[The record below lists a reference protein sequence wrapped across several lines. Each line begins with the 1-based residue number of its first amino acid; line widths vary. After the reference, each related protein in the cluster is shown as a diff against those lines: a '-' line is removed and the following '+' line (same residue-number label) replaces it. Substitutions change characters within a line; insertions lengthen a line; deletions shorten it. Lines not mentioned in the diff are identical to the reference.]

1 MSDVSA
7 CGSRSAYFSRE
18 DEEDLRK
25 EPTTTAILDKARRD
39 AGVGGPRVEV
49 RGDDKTWRETKKE
62 QQGHIGV
69 GGGVSIG
76 HAAVEAAHLA
86 EFHAVETFT
95 GAGAGASVGA
105 GLVAGGAV
113 LGLGLGIYEW
123 AEAHH
128 KGDEQR
134 AALTKD
140 ELHVAML
147 ARLDLPQGYKAEQLE
162 ERGQAGQG
170 ERSAA
175 SRTATALATVDKPL
189 VSAMQHHADIG
200 AHAARDF
207 LESGLEK
214 KQFLAAHPAID
225 AAYKK
230 DPAFHDGFDSLVWA
244 KEQNDP
250 SVYKKAL
257 DSVSSRDPRCSQTS
271 VTFRP

>member
-7 CGSRSAYFSRE
+7 CGSRSAYFNRE
-18 DEEDLRK
+18 DEEALRN
-25 EPTTTAILDKARRD
+25 EPTPTAILDKARRD

-49 RGDDKTWRETKKE
+49 RGDDKTWRETKTE
-62 QQGHIGV
+62 QQGHVGV
-69 GGGVSIG
+69 AGGVSIG
-76 HAAVEAAHLA
+76 HAAVEAAHMA

-95 GAGAGASVGA
+95 AAGVGASVGA
-105 GLVAGGAV
+105 GVVIGGAV

-128 KGDEQR
+128 KGAEQR
-134 AALTKD
+134 GALTKD

-147 ARLDLPQGYKAEQLE
+147 TQLDLPQGYKTKQLE

-170 ERSAA
+170 EKSAA
-175 SRTATALATVDKPL
+175 SRTALALATVDRPL
-189 VSAMQHHADIG
+189 VAAMQHHADIG
-200 AHAARDF
+200 AHAARDL

-230 DPAFHDGFDSLVWA
+230 DPAFHDGFDALVWA
-244 KEQNDP
+244 KEQKDP
-250 SVYKKAL
+250 SVYKDAL
-257 DSVSSRDPRCSQTS
+257 DAVRSRDPRCSQTT

>member
-1 MSDVSA
+1 MSGVGT
-7 CGSRSAYFSRE
+7 CTSRDLTFTRQ
-18 DEEDLRK
+18 DEEDLRR

-39 AGVGGPRVEV
+39 AGVGGPRVDV
-49 RGDDKTWRETKKE
+49 RGDDKTWRETKTE
-62 QQGHIGV
+62 QQKHFGV
-69 GGGVSIG
+69 AGGVSVL
-76 HAAVEAAHLA
+76 HAGAEAAHLA
-86 EFHAVETFT
+86 EFQVVETFT
-95 GAGAGASVGA
+95 AAGAGASVGA

-134 AALTKD
+134 VALTKD

-147 ARLDLPQGYKAEQLE
+147 TQLDLPKGYKAEQLK

-170 ERSAA
+170 EQSAA
-175 SRTATALATVDKPL
+175 LRTALALATVDKPL

-225 AAYKK
+225 MAYKK
-230 DPAFHDGFDSLVWA
+230 DPAFHDGFDALVWA
-244 KEQNDP
+244 KEQSDP
-250 SVYKKAL
+250 SVYKKAV
-257 DSVSSRDPRCSQTS
+257 DSVLSRDPRCSQTT